1 MQHSTVLTN
10 LQRGNVQ
17 TENTSEL
24 RERSTHELAGQG
36 ELFWGDMRFDENF
49 DYSFDPNQ
57 TDKHGFTPLMWAASY
72 GQRATI
78 KKLIEL
84 GAHINTV
91 GNNGETALILA
102 ASAGHAFVV
111 KQLLKHYAIVDHR
124 DELNSCRGVISD
136 SDLLITSEA
145 EILDRFSDQ
154 VRRITFKKDA
164 SVIPTNHLI
173 LTFSH
178 FGIKDAIACLPPG
191 PEASVTS
198 VTHRPEGFV

>member
-1 MQHSTVLTN
+1 MQNLTVN
-10 LQRGNVQ
+10 KGESVASN
-17 TENTSEL
+17 EPYYSKGIA
-24 RERSTHELAGQG
+24 ERSTHELAGQG

-124 DELNSCRGVISD
+124 DEVKMQSHYLFSCMLQLF
-136 SDLLITSEA
+136 LL
-145 EILDRFSDQ
+145 
-154 VRRITFKKDA
+154 
-164 SVIPTNHLI
+164 
-173 LTFSH
+173 
-178 FGIKDAIACLPPG
+178 
-191 PEASVTS
+191 
-198 VTHRPEGFV
+198 